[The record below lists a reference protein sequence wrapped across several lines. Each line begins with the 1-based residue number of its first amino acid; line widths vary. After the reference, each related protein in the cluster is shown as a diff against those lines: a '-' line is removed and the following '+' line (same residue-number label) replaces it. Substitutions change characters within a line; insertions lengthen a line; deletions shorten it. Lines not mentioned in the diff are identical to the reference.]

1 MRFCDTSCTFQGLHR
16 QPTIYLHVFCFPSV
30 YTFYPGKR
38 QAFSTLK
45 MNEAFDVMQMLAL
58 GQTRTI
64 LKVVH
69 LENKRFKCIYQF
81 YFAMRKHTFTMA
93 VRRG

>member
-1 MRFCDTSCTFQGLHR
+1 
-16 QPTIYLHVFCFPSV
+16 
-30 YTFYPGKR
+30 
-38 QAFSTLK
+38 

-93 VRRG
+93 VRRGWQWNGEYNFLKAIYN